1 MTRQTFAS
9 GSAAASAAIVAAAL
23 WMRLGPLPARLLDD
37 RRQLSTTVVDR
48 RGQVLYEA
56 RSEEGTRGARLAAD
70 ALPPNLV
77 SATIAA
83 EDRRFYEHIGVDP
96 VAIVR
101 ALARDAAAWA
111 PVQGAS
117 TITQQVAKLLMARS
131 AGTERPR
138 RRSARGIGAK
148 LYG

>member
-1 MTRQTFAS
+1 SRTSFARRQPARSARRLPTPKRCTNLKCLDAPRRRSSTSSVEMTRRTFAS

-83 EDRRFYEHIGVDP
+83 EDRRFYEHIGVD
-96 VAIVR
+96 
-101 ALARDAAAWA
+101 
-111 PVQGAS
+111 
-117 TITQQVAKLLMARS
+117 
-131 AGTERPR
+131 
-138 RRSARGIGAK
+138 
-148 LYG
+148 